1 MKRLNLSKL
10 VVFTTL
16 VVAAVLPASAQPLS
30 ESVQFYFSDAGGSDE
45 RLFTDVVTSAGWTK
59 EYDIHVKNVWHSPIE
74 FLSAILVVGY
84 AVTNGFGPNA
94 TPIPFS
100 DLVSIRYPDQAGL
113 AISQNPNITAI
124 APWNVERPGGNPF
137 LGGASGP
144 PSGQP
149 RPYGLVIQ
157 MSVADLTSVQTLP
170 VGETMFLA
178 RISFKNR
185 FLFQLGGETALSLPA
200 GDGAL
205 LGSTALYD
213 LRNPSLPKSYRTAN
227 WQQNSTLRLT
237 PVPEPATLIALGFA
251 GAMYWRRRGAG
262 Q

>member
-1 MKRLNLSKL
+1 MKSLTLSKSL
-10 VVFTTL
+10 IFGVL
-16 VVAAVLPASAQPLS
+16 LVAALPSTAQPLS

-84 AVTNGFGPNA
+84 AVTNSFGPNA

-124 APWNVERPGGNPF
+124 APWNVEGPGGNPF

-144 PSGQP
+144 PFGQP

-157 MSVADLTSVQTLP
+157 MSVGDLPSVQTLH

-185 FLFQLGGETALSLPA
+185 FLFQLGGETTLSLPA
-200 GDGAL
+200 GDGAA
-205 LGSTALYD
+205 LGSTALRD
-213 LRNPSLPKSYRTAN
+213 NRGPLPKSYRTAN
-227 WQQNSTLRLT
+227 WEQNSTLRLT
-237 PVPEPATLIALGFA
+237 PVPEPATLIVLGLGSALFL
-251 GAMYWRRRGAG
+251 RRKRAAR
-262 Q
+262 